1 MSNVIML
8 SIIYAECHDEALILS
23 FVMLN
28 NVMLT
33 VVILSVITPNAVA
46 PH

>member
-1 MSNVIML
+1 ML

-28 NVMLT
+28 VMLT